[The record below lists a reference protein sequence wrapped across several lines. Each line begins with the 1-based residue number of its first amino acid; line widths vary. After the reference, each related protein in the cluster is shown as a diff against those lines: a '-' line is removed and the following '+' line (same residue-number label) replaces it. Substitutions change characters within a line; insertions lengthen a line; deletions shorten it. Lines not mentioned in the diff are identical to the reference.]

1 MGYFKMN
8 RLQKLIIVLFFILL
22 FPPSLIEAARIK
34 DIASIEGVRNN
45 QLIGYGLVVGLK
57 GTGDK
62 ESSSRFTLNSLVN
75 MLSRMGVSLSP
86 AEVNSMKIKNVAAV
100 MLTADLPPFSR
111 IGGRIDVLVSSIG
124 DAKSLQGGTLVMSPL
139 RGPDNKV
146 YAVAQGPI
154 SIGGF
159 GAESGGSSVQVNHIT
174 VGRIPNGALVEAEP
188 PFLLDRNAK
197 KLTLNLHKA
206 DFTTSRR
213 VTNAINEK
221 MGGDVAASLDA
232 RQIRL
237 NIPDELRGRLV
248 EFISIVE
255 DFQVTPD
262 MTSKIIVNERT
273 GTVVIGQNVRISTVA
288 VSHGNLSMEINTQ
301 YDVSQPNPFGE
312 GETVVVPQTSIN
324 IQEEK
329 GNLVLLSEAVSIGD
343 LVRALNAVGV
353 TPRDLIAILQAI
365 KASGALEAELEI
377 I

>member
-1 MGYFKMN
+1 MRK
-8 RLQKLIIVLFFILL
+8 LQKLIIALFFVALL
-22 FPPSLIEAARIK
+22 PPSFVEAARIK
-34 DIASIEGVRNN
+34 DIAFIEGVRSN

-100 MLTADLPPFSR
+100 MLTANLPPFSR

-124 DAKSLQGGTLVMSPL
+124 DAKSLQGGTLIMSPL

-146 YAVAQGPI
+146 YAVAQGPV

-159 GAESGGSSVQVNHIT
+159 GAEGGGSSVQVNHIT
-174 VGRIPNGALVEAEP
+174 VGRIPNGALIEAEP
-188 PFLLDRNAK
+188 PFLLDRNAT

-213 VTNAINEK
+213 VTDTINEK
-221 MGGDVAASLDA
+221 MGGDVAVSLDA

-237 NIPDELRGRLV
+237 NIPDELKGKVV

-255 DFQVTPD
+255 DFQVTTD
-262 MTSKIIVNERT
+262 VIAKIVVNERT
-273 GTVVIGQNVRISTVA
+273 GTVVIGQDVRISSVA
-288 VSHGNLSMEINTQ
+288 VSHGNLSMEINMQ

-312 GETVVVPQTSIN
+312 GETVVVPQASIN
-324 IQEEK
+324 IQEERGK
-329 GNLVLLSEAVSIGD
+329 LVLIPKVVSIGG

-365 KASGALEAELEI
+365 KAAGALEAELEI

>member
-1 MGYFKMN
+1 MKN
-8 RLQKLIIVLFFILL
+8 LQKLIIALFFAAL
-22 FPPSLIEAARIK
+22 FQPSLLEAARIK

-111 IGGRIDVLVSSIG
+111 VGGRIDVLVSSIG

-139 RGPDNKV
+139 RGPDNKI
-146 YAVAQGPI
+146 YAVAQGPV

-159 GAESGGSSVQVNHIT
+159 GAEGGGASVQVNHIT
-174 VGRIPNGALVEAEP
+174 VGRIPNGALIETEP
-188 PFLLDRNAK
+188 PSLLDRNAK

-213 VTNAINEK
+213 VSSAINEK
-221 MGGDVAASLDA
+221 MGEEVAVSLDA

-237 NIPDELRGRLV
+237 DLPEGLRGSVV

-255 DFQVTPD
+255 DFQVTTD
-262 MTSKIIVNERT
+262 SISKIIVNERT

-301 YDVSQPNPFGE
+301 FDVSQPNPLAE
-312 GETVVVPQTSIN
+312 GETVVVPQTSIS

-329 GNLVLLSEAVSIGD
+329 GKLVLLQKVVSIGD